1 MKARWRATKAKN
13 CIIIYSTTN
22 NKNIQFTK
30 LILNG
35 ASDRSTAERT
45 SGDEVVDAFLADAF
59 VRSKKKKKTKNKK
72 P

>member
-1 MKARWRATKAKN
+1 
-13 CIIIYSTTN
+13 
-22 NKNIQFTK
+22 
-30 LILNG
+30 LNG